1 MQNTTTAP
9 VTIWNKVAF
18 TGNLGRDPEMNYTP
32 TGKAV
37 TKFSIAVSQ
46 GKDKD
51 KDPMWLDITCWQ
63 DLAEEVF
70 TQAAKGTQVEVRG
83 RLTQESW
90 KDKEG
95 KTRRAFK
102 VVADTVLILHSTKA
116 DKGDK
121 LDTPPVDDPAHPF

>member
-9 VTIWNKVAF
+9 TTIWNKVAF

-46 GKDKD
+46 GKDKEA
-51 KDPMWLDITCWQ
+51 MWLDITCWQ
-63 DLAEEVF
+63 DLAEEVA
-70 TQAAKGTQVEVRG
+70 TQAAKGTHVEVRG

-102 VVADTVLILHSTKA
+102 VVADKVVILHSTKA
-116 DKGDK
+116 DVES
-121 LDTPPVDDPAHPF
+121 TPSSDDLEHPF